1 MTEENHTPEKER
13 PKTVVTPMNAPKLG
27 TLVTGTIVKVTGAVA
42 FVDFGARNEG
52 YIELTEFQGTD
63 RDNLSVGDPVT
74 AEIVSTRGGVQL
86 SYKNAQNHQKLE
98 ALKNAI
104 TAETPVVGRVSG
116 TNKGGFDVRFDG
128 VRGFC
133 PASQMSLKPGAD
145 PSEFLGK
152 DLEFLITEFS
162 KKGGLVVSRRK
173 LLESRRKEAQ
183 ATLAERIRPGDRLQ
197 GTVTQ
202 LKDFGVFVAIADG
215 VEGLV
220 HVSELSHDRSVQ
232 PGTVAKVGDAVEVAV
247 LGVDS
252 EKGRVSLS
260 FKQLEA
266 DPWTAFADEHQ
277 VGQSVQGFVTRVQDF
292 GVFVKVAAGIEGLL
306 HVSAIKANERIDSAS
321 GLFEAGEEIT
331 VVIDAIDTIKRRISL
346 LTPEVAAARKP
357 IEVNFKVGDVFK
369 GKVRKVERFGIFSI

>member
-1 MTEENHTPEKER
+1 M
-13 PKTVVTPMNAPKLG
+13 VY
-27 TLVTGTIVKVTGAVA
+27 VA
-42 FVDFGARNEG
+42 FAPPLKCRSSRAR
-52 YIELTEFQGTD
+52 ILQS
-63 RDNLSVGDPVT
+63 LSD
-74 AEIVSTRGGVQL
+74 
-86 SYKNAQNHQKLE
+86 
-98 ALKNAI
+98 
-104 TAETPVVGRVSG
+104 
-116 TNKGGFDVRFDG
+116 
-128 VRGFC
+128 
-133 PASQMSLKPGAD
+133 
-145 PSEFLGK
+145 K

-173 LLESRRKEAQ
+173 LPESRRKEAQ
-183 ATLAERIRPGDRLQ
+183 ATLAERIKPGDRLQ

-232 PGTVAKVGDAVEVAV
+232 PGTVARVGDVVEVAV

-369 GKVRKVERFGIFSI
+369 GKVRKVERFGILLDLEDGNVGLIPNAEMGTNRGTDHFRMFPVNTEIEVKVLEIDLKKRRIRLSRKALLNHDEEQAFAEYKKQAAAPVFALGSFGDLLSQHLKNQN